1 MVGFQ
6 YTLVMIINGEKNR
19 NKEEIKMIKKENKMG
34 EILKM
39 SPEAGDILRSF
50 GMGCLGCPSATME
63 TLEDACLVHGLNL
76 DEVLDKLNS
85 EA

>member
-1 MVGFQ
+1 
-6 YTLVMIINGEKNR
+6 MIN
-19 NKEEIKMIKKENKMG
+19 KENKIG

-39 SPEAGDILRSF
+39 NPKAGEVLISF

-63 TLEDACLVHGLNL
+63 TLEEACLVHGLNL

-85 EA
+85 EEK